1 MKKWFDNIKIKCD
14 ICGKECE
21 QVFYDAA
28 TKMGPWA
35 VMCEECFDKFGK
47 GLGTGIG
54 QEYWKN
60 EKTGEFEKT
69 RG

>member
-1 MKKWFDNIKIKCD
+1 MKKWFGNTKCD

-21 QVFYDAA
+21 HVLYDGA

-35 VMCEECFDKFGK
+35 VMCRDCMAVYGVGI
-47 GLGTGIG
+47 GLGKG

-60 EKTGEFEKT
+60 TESGEFEKT

>member
-1 MKKWFDNIKIKCD
+1 MKKWYGNTKCD

-21 QVFYDAA
+21 HVLYDGA

-35 VMCEECFDKFGK
+35 VMCEDCMEVYGIGIGMGK
-47 GLGTGIG
+47 G

-60 EKTGEFEKT
+60 PKTDSFEYA